1 MNRNRVYRT
10 FIHKEAAF
18 RICCEA
24 FSVVTREIV
33 RQRAILEDYI
43 RRDLIFRHTLEPLEV
58 PGDAPE
64 VAKRMARAAKIAGV
78 GPMAAVAGAMAQLAV
93 EAALE
98 AGAEEAIVDNGGDI
112 YLKITEPVVIGLFAG
127 GSLGPSGGG
136 RFGRLAFSLQ
146 PSDTPLSICSSSGKM
161 GHSLSLGLCD
171 LATVVAK
178 DAALA
183 DAAATRTANLVRTV
197 EDVEKALNTMVAVAG
212 VSGLLIVKDGHVGLA
227 GRVPPLVRMDR

>member
-1 MNRNRVYRT
+1 MNRKRIYRT
-10 FIHKEAAF
+10 FIHKEAVF

-24 FSVVTREIV
+24 FAVVTREIV

-43 RRDLIFRHTLEPLEV
+43 RRDFNFRHTLLPLEV
-58 PGDAPE
+58 PADAPE

-93 EAALE
+93 EAGLE

-112 YLKITEPVVIGLFAG
+112 YLKIIEPVVIGLFAG
-127 GSLGPSGGG
+127 GSG
-136 RFGRLAFSLQ
+136 RIGRLAFSLQ
-146 PSDTPLSICSSSGKM
+146 ASDTPLSICSSSGKM

-183 DAAATRTANLVRTV
+183 DAAATRAANLVRTV
-197 EDVEKALNTMVAVAG
+197 ADVEKALETMAAIAG

-227 GRVPPLVRMDR
+227 GKVPPLVRMDE